1 MRTFVAINI
10 PASERAALHASLAA
24 VRQRQIPMRWTEPD
38 ALHLTLK
45 FLGEIDGS
53 EIAALDAALR
63 DVAARHAP
71 LAMEIGGF
79 GAFPSLRR
87 ATVLWVGISADP
99 PLMALQRDTEL
110 ALSRLGYP
118 REQRSFRPHITVARL
133 QGGGRPADV
142 QRLAG
147 INDYSSRVTV
157 TSIDLMRSQLSPA
170 GARYEVLMRAAL
182 GAGDSPPAAPADGE
196 TP

>member
-10 PASERAALHASLAA
+10 PASERTALHASLAA
-24 VRQRQIPMRWTEPD
+24 VRERPIPMRWSEPD

-53 EIAALDAALR
+53 EIAALDVALR
-63 DVAARHAP
+63 DVAARHAA

-87 ATVLWVGISADP
+87 ATVLWIGISAEP
-99 PLMALQRDTEL
+99 HLMALQRDTEL

-118 REQRSFRPHITVARL
+118 REQRPFRPHITVARL

-147 INDYSSRVTV
+147 FNDYSSRVTV
-157 TSIDLMRSQLSPA
+157 TSIDLMRSQLSPR
-170 GARYEVLMRAAL
+170 GARHDVLMRATL
-182 GAGDSPPAAPADGE
+182 GAGTGPAATPADGE
-196 TP
+196 AP

>member
-10 PASERAALHASLAA
+10 PAAERAALHASLAPI
-24 VRQRQIPMRWTEPD
+24 RERQIPVRWTDPD

-63 DVAARHAP
+63 DVAARHAQ
-71 LAMEIGGF
+71 LDMDIGGF

-87 ATVLWVGISADP
+87 ATVLWVGIAAEP
-99 PLMALQRDTEL
+99 RLMALQRDTEL

-118 REQRSFRPHITVARL
+118 REQRPFRPHITIARL
-133 QGGGRPADV
+133 HGGGRPADV

-147 INDYSSRVTV
+147 MNDYSSRVTV

-170 GARYEVLMRAAL
+170 GARYDVLMRATL
-182 GAGDSPPAAPADGE
+182 GAGTGTPAAPADGE
-196 TP
+196 AP